1 MQELMSRKETSAAM
15 DSMLGSGSVC
25 TGSIKVEGGL
35 RIDGTVDGEVLVS
48 GTLTVGREGVITGD
62 VTVGQAIVGGTIRGT
77 VRAEQQLELQ
87 SGSRLEG
94 DIYTTSLI
102 IEDGVFFEGQ
112 CRMTPRG
119 APIGS

>member
-1 MQELMSRKETSAAM
+1 MQDLMSRKEISATM
-15 DSMLGSGSVC
+15 DSMLGSGSLC

-48 GTLTVGREGVITGD
+48 GSLTVGREGVITGD

-112 CRMTPRG
+112 CRMTSGGTPSE
-119 APIGS
+119 P